1 MKKLFLVALAL
12 ITLQGFAQELPQQ
25 LERAPKKERKQKMK
39 DLSPEEQAT
48 LSTKKMTLALDLNEK
63 QQAQVKEVLLAQF
76 EKRPTKPQNKE
87 ELTKEQRLEMMNAR
101 LDAQIEVKK
110 QMKSILNEE
119 QFKKFDK
126 MQSRRHHDGKGK
138 HKMKEKQ

>member
-1 MKKLFLVALAL
+1 MKKLFLVAFAL
-12 ITLQGFAQELPQQ
+12 ITLQGFAQEPPQQ

-126 MQSRRHHDGKGK
+126 MQSRRHHGGKGK

>member
-12 ITLQGFAQELPQQ
+12 FTLQSFAQEPPKEM
-25 LERAPKKERKQKMK
+25 ERTSKKERRQNMK

-63 QQAQVKEVLLAQF
+63 QQKQVQQILQAQL
-76 EKRPTKPQNKE
+76 EKRPARPSKGDK
-87 ELTKEQRLEMMNAR
+87 LTKEQRLEMMNAR
-101 LDAQIEVKK
+101 LDAQIEIKK
-110 QMKSILNEE
+110 QMKSILTKE
-119 QFKKFDK
+119 QYEKFDK
-126 MQSRRHHDGKGK
+126 MQSRRQHNGKGK

>member
-1 MKKLFLVALAL
+1 MKTLFVVALAL
-12 ITLQGFAQELPQQ
+12 FTLQSFAQDPAQQ
-25 LERAPKKERKQKMK
+25 IERVPKKERKQKMK
-39 DLSPEEQAT
+39 DLSAEEQAT

-76 EKRPTKPQNKE
+76 EKRPAKPQNKE

-110 QMKSILNEE
+110 QMKSILTKE
-119 QFKKFDK
+119 QFEKFDK
-126 MQSRRHHDGKGK
+126 MQSRRYHNGKGK
-138 HKMKEKQ
+138 HKMKEKH

>member
-12 ITLQGFAQELPQQ
+12 FTLQSFAQEPSKEM
-25 LERAPKKERKQKMK
+25 ERTSKKERRQNMK

-63 QQAQVKEVLLAQF
+63 QQKQVQQILQAQL
-76 EKRPTKPQNKE
+76 EKRPARPSKGDK
-87 ELTKEQRLEMMNAR
+87 LTKEQRLEMMNAR
-101 LDAQIEVKK
+101 LDAQIEIKK
-110 QMKSILNEE
+110 QMKSILTKE
-119 QFKKFDK
+119 QYEKFDK
-126 MQSRRHHDGKGK
+126 MQSRRQHNGKGK